1 MKALRVAAEAGIV
14 AADQVDADRA
24 HGDLVRRQRRDPKTS
39 TPAVTASKKWP
50 IAPTRNSHSGP
61 AGYVYREM
69 YNLTPSKY
77 SSNLIFI
84 SLNRKTEYINPSNI

>member
-50 IAPTRNSHSGP
+50 IAPIRNSHSGP
-61 AGYVYREM
+61 AAGYVYREKS
-69 YNLTPSKY
+69 NLTP
-77 SSNLIFI
+77 L
-84 SLNRKTEYINPSNI
+84 EYDIHIVYIQIWHLGLK